1 MTFGNNSLSLTYNPS
16 STKLS
21 VPAGSGSSSTAARS
35 DGRHEAAAF
44 SLRFDTIDALAGV
57 ATGEGWEDTVG
68 GGVKVAMADTW
79 GKNRSV
85 VRTPFSVQGEV
96 RH

>member
-1 MTFGNNSLSLTYNPS
+1 MTFGNNSLSLTYNPAS
-16 STKLS
+16 PLPST
-21 VPAGSGSSSTAARS
+21 PAGSTSSSTASRS
-35 DGRHEAAAF
+35 DGRHEAAAL

-79 GKNRSV
+79 GKNR
-85 VRTPFSVQGEV
+85 
-96 RH
+96 